1 MSKQSL
7 LASERRSFLTRFNTG
22 AASVAALV
30 FGRVAM
36 AQVKSEVKSAPASR
50 WEPAR
55 HDKDDWMDALPGKH
69 RLVIDTTS
77 PEGFRN
83 ALLYGSNFML
93 TNRND
98 YGLQN
103 QDLAVIVVAR
113 HVSTG
118 YGFNNDMWAKYGASL
133 SGETP
138 SANAQASANAKE
150 PPKANPSASSLAS
163 LSTQG
168 VQFGVCS
175 MATRR
180 LAGMIARAAG
190 GDTDAVFAEMTANLV
205 SNARMV
211 PAGIVAV
218 SRAQER
224 GYSLVSA

>member
-1 MSKQSL
+1 MSKQSPF
-7 LASERRSFLTRFNTG
+7 APERRSFLTRLNAG
-22 AASVAALV
+22 AASVAALAV
-30 FGRVAM
+30 GRVAM
-36 AQVKSEVKSAPASR
+36 AQVKSAPAGR

-55 HDKDDWMDALPGKH
+55 HDKDDWMDALPAKH
-69 RLVIDTTS
+69 RLVIDTTT

-83 ALLYGSNFML
+83 ALLFASNFML

-103 QDLAVIVVAR
+103 QDLGVIVVVR

-118 YGFNNDMWAKYGASL
+118 YGFNNDIWAKYGASL
-133 SGETP
+133 TGEP
-138 SANAQASANAKE
+138 ASANAQAKE
-150 PPKANPSASSLAS
+150 PPKANPSAASLAS
-163 LSTQG
+163 LANQG

-180 LAGMIARAAG
+180 LAGMIARAAD
-190 GDTDAVFAEMTANLV
+190 GDADAVFTELSTNLG

-224 GYSLVSA
+224 GYTLVGT